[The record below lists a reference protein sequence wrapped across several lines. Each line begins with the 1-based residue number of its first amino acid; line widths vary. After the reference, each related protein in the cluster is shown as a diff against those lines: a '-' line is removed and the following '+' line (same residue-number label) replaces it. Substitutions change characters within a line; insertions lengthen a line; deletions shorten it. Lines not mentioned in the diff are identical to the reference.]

1 MAVSPSMRAH
11 KAFRRKHFIAGA
23 IACASESNG
32 VRVKGQSKD
41 GMAVSPHDIQ
51 FKSLANGFA
60 TLLQTLLPQ
69 SRSLNGCQ
77 RSAIDA
83 LQK

>member
-1 MAVSPSMRAH
+1 MH
-11 KAFRRKHFIAGA
+11 IK
-23 IACASESNG
+23 SNG

-41 GMAVSPHDIQ
+41 GMAVSPHDTQ

-60 TLLQTLLPQ
+60 ILFQTLLPK
-69 SRSLNGCQ
+69 SRRLNGCQ

-83 LQK
+83 LQNI